1 MKTAALVSCFNY
13 YDIRLKHVE
22 EYLVAQGFIVHYIT
36 SDYDHIQKSYF
47 KLTRSQAHQVHAKKY
62 KKNLSLQRMVSHYLW
77 SKNAMRKVREIKP
90 EVLFV
95 MIPPNSLLKHAA
107 KYCRESGCKLVVDI
121 YDLWPE
127 TYPYLTKAV
136 FKVPFLLWRGLRD
149 RYLKVSDV
157 VTTEC
162 RLFQNVLS
170 EQLLGLNVVTLYPV
184 MSEETSPN
192 LVELKGNELH
202 IAYLGS
208 INHIVDIELITELI
222 MGLQKKKRLQI
233 HIIGAGENKELFI
246 RKISVP
252 NVTINDYGAVF
263 SQEGKRKILSRC
275 HFGLNVMKKTVCIG
289 LSMKSI
295 DYLRE
300 GIPILNTIAGDT
312 RELVLNNNIGFNID
326 DVEESVELILSTS
339 SDCNYR
345 MRQNARSVFLRY
357 FSPLAFKKRMDEV
370 FAFLESESAR

>member
-13 YDIRLKHVE
+13 YDIRLKYVE

-36 SDYDHIQKSYF
+36 SDYDHILKSYF

-62 KKNLSLQRMVSHYLW
+62 KKNLSLQRMVSHYFW
-77 SKNAMRKVREIKP
+77 SKNAMMKVREIKP
-90 EVLFV
+90 QVLFV
-95 MIPPNSLLKHAA
+95 MIPPNSLLKYAA
-107 KYCRESGCKLVVDI
+107 QYCRESGCKLAIDI

-162 RLFQNVLS
+162 RLFQNVIS

-184 MSEETSPN
+184 MSEKTSPN
-192 LVELKGNELH
+192 LVELKENEIH

-222 MGLQKKKRLQI
+222 QGLQQQKRLQI

-246 RKISVP
+246 KKISAP
-252 NVTINDYGAVF
+252 NVTVNDYGAIF
-263 SQEGKRKILSRC
+263 SHEAKREVLCKC
-275 HFGLNVMKKTVCIG
+275 HYGLNVMKKTVCIG

-300 GIPILNTIAGDT
+300 GIPILNTVAGDT
-312 RELVLNNNIGFNID
+312 RELVSNYNIGFNID
-326 DVEESVELILSTS
+326 NLEEAIELVLSTS

-345 MRQNARSVFLRY
+345 MRKNARNVFLRY
-357 FSPLAFKKRMDEV
+357 FSPLAFKERMNEV
-370 FAFLESESAR
+370 LAFLESEND